1 MLFKDYNK
9 SILILFAILIL
20 CSGKLLKDY
29 LYKNN
34 LIEGMTKN
42 EVVTTPAT
50 LRRPL
55 PSGTAITNASISFK
69 ITTGANI
76 TGNITLTLT
85 CLDSELTAAGITLP
99 TSSNSFVAT
108 GPTAANTASGDKPVT
123 SFTSVVSTT
132 NGIKT
137 IRFTPIY
144 SVLSADS
151 TKTSQISSGTLI
163 TITITGITIS
173 TTTDVAVT
181 SSKPV
186 LFTISGGTSDS
197 IQIPVIIEPPQSDRG
212 VSGSSSSTNDIE
224 LAISNLNTAIGT
236 NPSNSS
242 DLIAAK
248 NALINLL
255 AQTYGTVTNA
265 GTVFTSSGLYE
276 AQKTALDFIGKE
288 KARTN
293 QNANIIETDNSNK
306 KRMSQ
311 INQYYTQNYQANIAI
326 LKYVIYMSVALI
338 VLTVLKTK
346 EYIPPSISTLGT
358 ICILAFGSI
367 EIGKKIYDI
376 LRRNDFDFDKYDWN
390 FDQSKM
396 DSVQLTQTD
405 TNNLSTLGSFGA
417 PCYGPGC
424 CDAGTSWSDVTKK
437 CTPGATLTGTAVW
450 APATSTLTVTITN
463 KVDIAASTGYIK
475 FTLPSGLFASTSSP
489 NSSSGSFASGV
500 FTSSNTAAIL
510 ANTTTTIRITGL
522 SLASPLP
529 NADLIPRVIT
539 DVYSSSEP
547 NRTQINIQ
555 GIPGYNS

>member
-29 LYKNN
+29 LYKNEF
-34 LIEGMTKN
+34 IEGMTKN
-42 EVVTTPAT
+42 EVVTNPAT

-55 PSGTAITNASISFK
+55 PSGTAITNANISFK

-76 TGNITLTLT
+76 TSNSNSNIRLT

-99 TSSNSFVAT
+99 TTTTSFVAT
-108 GPTAANTASGDKPVT
+108 GPTTPATTDKPVT
-123 SFTSVVSTT
+123 SFTSAVSKETGTT
-132 NGIKT
+132 T
-137 IRFTPIY
+137 VTFTPIY
-144 SVLSADS
+144 SGAAADNL
-151 TKTSQISSGTLI
+151 KTSQISSGTLI

-173 TTTDVAVT
+173 AATDATVT
-181 SSKPV
+181 SSKSI
-186 LFTISGGTSDS
+186 LFTIVGGSNDS
-197 IQIPVIIEPPQSDRG
+197 IQIPVIIEPPQQDRG

-224 LAISNLNTAIGT
+224 LAISRINTALQSQQGNIELL
-236 NPSNSS
+236 N
-242 DLIAAK
+242 AK
-248 NALINLL
+248 NALISLL
-255 AQTYGTVTNA
+255 AQTYGTVASA
-265 GTVFTSSGLYE
+265 GSVFTSSQLYE

-293 QNANIIETDNSNK
+293 QNANIIETDNDNK

-396 DSVQLTQTD
+396 DSAQLTQTD

-450 APATSTLTVTITN
+450 APATSTLRVTITN
-463 KVDIAASTGYIK
+463 TVVISASGYIK
-475 FTLPSGLFASTSSP
+475 FTLPSGLFSTTPSS
-489 NSSSGSFASGV
+489 NNGSVDSSTGV
-500 FTSSNTAAIL
+500 FTYTAPALIS
-510 ANTTTTIRITGL
+510 AGTTTTITFTGAA
-522 SLASPLP
+522 LASPLP
-529 NADLIPRVIT
+529 NADFIPRVIT
-539 DVYSSSEP
+539 NVYSSSEP
-547 NRTQINIQ
+547 NKTQINIQ
-555 GIPGYNS
+555 GISGFNQ

>member
-29 LYKNN
+29 LYKNEF
-34 LIEGMTKN
+34 IEGMTKN
-42 EVVTTPAT
+42 EVVTNPAP
-50 LRRPL
+50 LRRPR
-55 PSGTAITNASISFK
+55 PSDSAITTASIRF
-69 ITTGANI
+69 
-76 TGNITLTLT
+76 
-85 CLDSELTAAGITLP
+85 D
-99 TSSNSFVAT
+99 
-108 GPTAANTASGDKPVT
+108 VT
-123 SFTSVVSTT
+123 
-132 NGIKT
+132 N
-137 IRFTPIY
+137 
-144 SVLSADS
+144 
-151 TKTSQISSGTLI
+151 TSQISSNGGYI
-163 TITITGITIS
+163 YIQWD
-173 TTTDVAVT
+173 TTDTTNAFVDMSGAIAANYTASAKNSINQAISNLSIAIDTVNSSIASPARISLKVT
-181 SSKPV
+181 GADIPANSKISVNINNITLKPSAQITTGKIIN
-186 LFTISGGTSDS
+186 FIISGVQSDS
-197 IQIPVIIEPPQSDRG
+197 IQIPVIIEPPPQSDRG

-242 DLIAAK
+242 ELIAAK

-255 AQTYGTVTNA
+255 AKTYGTVA
-265 GTVFTSSGLYE
+265 GAGAVFTSSGLYD

-396 DSVQLTQTD
+396 DSAQLTQTD
-405 TNNLSTLGSFGA
+405 TNSLSTLGSFGA

-463 KVDIAASTGYIK
+463 KLDIAASTSGYIK
-475 FTLPSGLFASTSSP
+475 FTLPSGLFASTP
-489 NSSSGSFASGV
+489 NPSSGSFASGV
-500 FTSSNTAAIL
+500 FTLSNTAIS
-510 ANTTTTIRITGL
+510 ANTTTTITFTGAA
-522 SLASPLP
+522 LASPLP

>member
-34 LIEGMTKN
+34 LIEGMSVIS
-42 EVVTTPAT
+42 VVTTPAT

-55 PSGTAITNASISFK
+55 PSGTAITDARIRFDVTNTSAISTGGNIYIQWDTTDTTNAFVDMSGASAANYTASATANNSAIPDLSIAIDTVNSS
-69 ITTGANI
+69 IASPAARISLNVTGANI
-76 TGNITLTLT
+76 PANSKITVNINNITLKP
-85 CLDSELTAAGITLP
+85 SAQIT
-99 TSSNSFVAT
+99 T
-108 GPTAANTASGDKPVT
+108 GRN
-123 SFTSVVSTT
+123 
-132 NGIKT
+132 IKF
-137 IRFTPIY
+137 I
-144 SVLSADS
+144 
-151 TKTSQISSGTLI
+151 
-163 TITITGITIS
+163 
-173 TTTDVAVT
+173 
-181 SSKPV
+181 
-186 LFTISGGTSDS
+186 ISGVLSDS
-197 IQIPVIIEPPQSDRG
+197 IQIPVIIEPPQQQDRG

-236 NPSNSS
+236 NPSNSR

-265 GTVFTSSGLYE
+265 GTVFTSSGLYQ

-396 DSVQLTQTD
+396 DSAQLTQTD
-405 TNNLSTLGSFGA
+405 TNSLSTLGSFGA

-424 CDAGTSWSDVTKK
+424 CDAGTSWSDSAKK

-450 APATSTLTVTITN
+450 APATSTSTSTSTLTVKITN
-463 KVDIAASTGYIK
+463 TIDIPQNGTIR
-475 FTLPSGLFASTSSP
+475 FTSPSGLFTTYGPNNPSNVSTPSL
-489 NSSSGSFASGV
+489 GV
-500 FTSSNTAAIL
+500 FTYTAPAPIN
-510 ANTTTTIRITGL
+510 ANTTTTITFTGAA
-522 SLASPLP
+522 LASPLP